1 MRTAYDCGVI
11 RILAA
16 ILIGLCATV
25 SAAPSAAAEPGI
37 PDGQTERALTSG
49 GLDRSYLVYKPAGLP
64 PSAPLVVVLH
74 GLSQTAEDVSSLL
87 GWDQLADGAKFAVA
101 YPAGL
106 SRSWNIGAGCCGQS
120 GQQNVDDAAFIADV
134 VRDVSAN
141 VSINPSRVYAAG
153 ISNGGGLAFAL
164 ACTTDLFAAVAAVS
178 ATQLGDCAPHRPPS
192 VIQINGT
199 WDPIV
204 HYDGGPSLGFG
215 TFPSVPSVNA
225 FWRNA
230 SRCDP
235 PTEAIDG
242 NLTVSTAGCPNGRA
256 VELVTIAGGGHDWP
270 PFATSMIWDF
280 FAAHPR

>member
-1 MRTAYDCGVI
+1 VI
-11 RILAA
+11 RILVA
-16 ILIGLCATV
+16 IFVLLCATIP
-25 SAAPSAAAEPGI
+25 AAPSAAAEPGI
-37 PDGQTERALTSG
+37 PDGQTERAITSG
-49 GLDRSYLVYKPAGLP
+49 GLERSYLVYKPADLP
-64 PSAPLVVVLH
+64 PSAPLVVILH
-74 GLSQTAEDVSSLL
+74 GLSGTAEDASSMM
-87 GWDQLADGAKFAVA
+87 GWNQLADGAKFAIA
-101 YPAGL
+101 YPSGL

-120 GQQNVDDAAFIADV
+120 GQQNVNDIGFIADV

-141 VSINPSRVYAAG
+141 VSINPNRVYAAG

-164 ACTTDLFAAVAAVS
+164 ACNIDLFAAVAAVS
-178 ATQLGDCAPHRPPS
+178 ATQLGDCAPTRPPS

-215 TFPSVPSVNA
+215 VFPSVPSVNA

-235 PTEAIDG
+235 PTEATDA
-242 NLTVSTAGCPNGRA
+242 NLTISTAGCPNGRA
-256 VELVTIAGGGHDWP
+256 VELVTVNDGGHAWP
-270 PFATSMIWDF
+270 SFATSMIWEF